1 MIQLIISEANPEL
14 NTEELCHC
22 ANISETLLYELVEHS
37 IAVPIVGR
45 SSHEWVFSITT
56 VNTVKKATRIYRD
69 LAIDWP
75 GIALVLSLLDDIENL
90 KADNEKL
97 KKQLSRFM
105 AN

>member
-1 MIQLIISEANPEL
+1 MIQLIISEINPEL

-22 ANISETLLYELVEHS
+22 ANISETLLYELVEHC
-37 IAVPIVGR
+37 IAVPVFGID
-45 SSHEWVFSITT
+45 SQEWLFNVTT
-56 VNTVKKATRIYRD
+56 VSIVKKATRIHRD
-69 LAIDWP
+69 LAIDWS

-97 KKQLSRFM
+97 KKQLSRFI